1 MRTKSVIQGF
11 KNSQKIRV
19 IIDGV
24 GIYMTVGET
33 TSRFATTV
41 HYQAVESTLHLMA
54 REGCDGIGHRICHPA
69 VNCANTF
76 IVSIH
81 EIFCDWNEFFSKF
94 QQRQSHKH

>member
-41 HYQAVESTLHLMA
+41 HYQAVETILHLMA
-54 REGCDGIGHRICHPA
+54 RDKITGMGHRVGVYDGKMNRVDVDVQVDIL
-69 VNCANTF
+69 
-76 IVSIH
+76 
-81 EIFCDWNEFFSKF
+81 
-94 QQRQSHKH
+94 R

>member
-54 REGCDGIGHRICHPA
+54 REGCDGIGHRIGVYDFNMHF
-69 VNCANTF
+69 VQVDVQVD
-76 IVSIH
+76 IL
-81 EIFCDWNEFFSKF
+81 
-94 QQRQSHKH
+94 R

>member
-11 KNSQKIRV
+11 NNSQKIRV

-54 REGCDGIGHRICHPA
+54 REGCDGIGHRIGVYDFNMNKVH
-69 VNCANTF
+69 VDVQVD
-76 IVSIH
+76 IL
-81 EIFCDWNEFFSKF
+81 
-94 QQRQSHKH
+94 R

>member
-54 REGCDGIGHRICHPA
+54 REGCDGIGQRIGVYDFNMNKVH
-69 VNCANTF
+69 VDVQVD
-76 IVSIH
+76 IL
-81 EIFCDWNEFFSKF
+81 
-94 QQRQSHKH
+94 R